1 MSIADSVTK
10 IDSESSV
17 EAVTATA
24 ADPAAPAVVENA
36 PRITAAPLSGAARQ
50 LLRSAVS
57 LQAEDI
63 LRTIGALAQKQRD
76 VREWAPLV
84 ERDARDL
91 ALLAAVAVE
100 VGAPLPA
107 GLDGGVGDPDDPAT
121 VMEGLLASH
130 EALMG
135 VLGELVTTCGNP
147 RVARV
152 VADVLE
158 RREEQATVMRA
169 LGAGVGLPAE
179 QRLVQGVFSKYE
191 A

>member
-1 MSIADSVTK
+1 MSIADSVTN
-10 IDSESSV
+10 IVSD
-17 EAVTATA
+17 
-24 ADPAAPAVVENA
+24 PAVVSEVDTTRVA
-36 PRITAAPLSGAARQ
+36 AAPLSGAARQ

-100 VGAPLPA
+100 VGTPLPA
-107 GLDGGVGDPDDPAT
+107 GLDGGLGDPDDPAT

-135 VLGELVTTCGNP
+135 VLGELVATCGNP
-147 RVARV
+147 KVARV

-179 QRLVQGVFSKYE
+179 QRLVQGSFSKYE

>member
-1 MSIADSVTK
+1 MSIADPVTT
-10 IDSESSV
+10 IVSDPAVASEGDTTP
-17 EAVTATA
+17 VTAT
-24 ADPAAPAVVENA
+24 
-36 PRITAAPLSGAARQ
+36 PLSGAARQ

-107 GLDGGVGDPDDPAT
+107 GLDGGLGDPDDPAT

-130 EALMG
+130 EALMS

-147 RVARV
+147 KVARV

-179 QRLVQGVFSKYE
+179 QRLVQGAFSKYE

>member
-1 MSIADSVTK
+1 MSIADSVTNTV
-10 IDSESSV
+10 S
-17 EAVTATA
+17 
-24 ADPAAPAVVENA
+24 DPTVGPQVDTTRVA
-36 PRITAAPLSGAARQ
+36 AAPLSGAARQ

-107 GLDGGVGDPDDPAT
+107 GLDGGLGDPDDPAT

-135 VLGELVTTCGNP
+135 VLGELVATCGNP

-179 QRLVQGVFSKYE
+179 QRLVQGAFSKYE